1 MTKQQLLDTL
11 FKKIATEKI
20 TDETAL
26 REAWQEIQTK
36 IKTKRQPTAYLS
48 FCSKMRPILRQENP
62 SLTFGEMG
70 KILGERWQALTEE
83 QRQQYISPPLPSSDE
98 DVSTKMIDPSAE
110 ERLRQELEALKI
122 SELRKLCLNDGL
134 APATTRAAM
143 IKTILDRRF
152 PVVA

>member
-26 REAWQEIQTK
+26 RAAWQEIQNKT
-36 IKTKRQPTAYLS
+36 KTKRPPTAYLS

-70 KILGERWQALTEE
+70 KILGERWQVLTEE
-83 QRQQYISPPLPSSDE
+83 QRQQYISSSPLSEDLSIPPK
-98 DVSTKMIDPSAE
+98 TTDPSAE
-110 ERLRQELEALKI
+110 ERLQQELEALKI

-143 IKTILDRRF
+143 IKMILDRRF